1 MARRKRPKGGRNDP
15 PIRDIVET
23 AMTED
28 SPLRRLIQQQRTTA
42 LGEAQVQAAERESE
56 LSIANEIPGWERAKQ
71 CLDEAIQQANADYAA
86 EAVSDE
92 FRYEGHPQPGL
103 GNSVYAVIVHS
114 GGRNRVSSFS
124 ETGIAVQR
132 DGRVMVSA
140 GGCNLC
146 EFPVST
152 VSSDDWRDVLLKIYV
167 RDSGS

>member
-1 MARRKRPKGGRNDP
+1 M
-15 PIRDIVET
+15 I
-23 AMTED
+23 ED
-28 SPLRRLIQQQRTTA
+28 SPLRRFIQQQKTI
-42 LGEAQVQAAERESE
+42 AQGKARAQAAERESE
-56 LSIANEIPGWERAKQ
+56 LSIANEIPGWERAKR

-92 FRYEGHPQPGL
+92 FRYVGHPQPGL
-103 GNSVYAVIVHS
+103 GNSVYAVIVHT
-114 GGRNRVSSFS
+114 GRQNGVSSSS

-152 VSSDDWRDVLLKIYV
+152 VSGDDWRDVLLKIYT